1 MEYSEK
7 KITENSIR
15 ELDRRIEN
23 LKIQFNLFFAGE
35 LKVPPDKER
44 DEIEKSIR
52 KILSY
57 TGKSSKIK
65 LLTQNLSLKF
75 SLYNNMWL
83 KKLNENELGLP
94 FIKKQKI
101 LKTGYTSPEKK
112 SPFSLPQGHSAKV
125 SLNEE
130 ESFERFYDL
139 LKKFSPEKLKNQK
152 EKEKIIN
159 SLKSQ
164 MIFKNYIDAEVKL
177 KLTRGK
183 IKIILKK

>member
-1 MEYSEK
+1 MAYSEK
-7 KITENSIR
+7 KIAEILIR

-35 LKVPPDKER
+35 LKIPPDKER
-44 DEIEKSIR
+44 EEIEKSIR

-101 LKTGYTSPEKK
+101 LKTDYTSPGKK
-112 SPFSLPQGHSAKV
+112 PSISLTEEHSVKV
-125 SLNEE
+125 SLNKE

-139 LKKFSPEKLKNQK
+139 LKKFSPEKSKNQK

-177 KLTRGK
+177 KLTHGK

>member
-1 MEYSEK
+1 LGYPKK
-7 KITENSIR
+7 KIAENSIR

-35 LKVPPDKER
+35 LKVPPEKER

-57 TGKSSKIK
+57 EGKSSKIK

-83 KKLNENELGLP
+83 KKLNENELGFP

-101 LKTGYTSPEKK
+101 LKKGYTSPEKK
-112 SPFSLPQGHSAKV
+112 PAISLPEGHSVKL

-130 ESFERFYDL
+130 ASFEKFYDL
-139 LKKFSPEKLKNQK
+139 LKKLSPEKSKNQK
-152 EKEKIIN
+152 EKEKVIN

-177 KLTRGK
+177 KLTHGK

>member
-1 MEYSEK
+1 MGYPEK
-7 KITENSIR
+7 KIAENSIQ
-15 ELDRRIEN
+15 EIDRRIEN

-35 LKVPPDKER
+35 LKVPPEKER
-44 DEIEKSIR
+44 EGIETSIR

-83 KKLNENELGLP
+83 KKLNESELGFP
-94 FIKKQKI
+94 FIRKQKI
-101 LKTGYTSPEKK
+101 LKTDYANLEKK
-112 SPFSLPQGHSAKV
+112 PSISLQEEHSMKL
-125 SLNEE
+125 SLNKE
-130 ESFERFYDL
+130 ESFEKFYDL
-139 LKKFSPEKLKNQK
+139 LKKISPEKLKNQK
-152 EKEKIIN
+152 EKEKTIN

-177 KLTRGK
+177 KLTHGK